1 MKFKNKILKLS
12 LRYAKE
18 KGLYY
23 MYIKKL
29 RKLINLGGFD
39 NEEKLI
45 NSCERQTP
53 LLLPQK
59 AGIIA
64 RDIYSSDFIK
74 YMCDMEQEKYIKL
87 FDDFLEKNEVREEYY
102 QRINMGFIK
111 RNLCFF
117 DISKTTKNINEP
129 FEMLKML
136 YPPTGY
142 ILHAFYWENTREGNV
157 FWSTINLKWLHHFIY
172 YIKQNS

>member
-23 MYIKKL
+23 MYLKKL
-29 RKLINLGGFD
+29 RKLINLGLN

-45 NSCERQTP
+45 NSCEYKTP
-53 LLLPQK
+53 LLMPQK
-59 AGIIA
+59 AHIIG

-74 YMCDMEQEKYIKL
+74 YMCDMEQEKYLKL
-87 FDDFLEKNEVREEYY
+87 FDDFLEKYKAKEKYY
-102 QRINMGFIK
+102 QRIDMKFIK
-111 RNLCFF
+111 KNLFFF
-117 DISKTTKNINEP
+117 DTLENVQNIKEP
-129 FEMLKML
+129 FEIVKIT

-142 ILHAFYWENTREGNV
+142 ILHAFLWEMTREGHY
-157 FWSTINLKWLHHFIY
+157 FWATLNLKWIQHFIY

>member
-23 MYIKKL
+23 MYLNKL
-29 RKLINLGGFD
+29 RELINLGLN

-45 NSCERQTP
+45 NSCEYQTP
-53 LLLPQK
+53 LLIPQR
-59 AGIIA
+59 ARIIKG
-64 RDIYSSDFIK
+64 DIYSSDFIK

-87 FDDFLEKNEVREEYY
+87 FDDFLEKYEVKEKYY
-102 QRINMGFIK
+102 QRIDMNFIRK
-111 RNLCFF
+111 HLFLFNTLEN
-117 DISKTTKNINEP
+117 SQNIKEP
-129 FEMLKML
+129 FEIVKIT

-142 ILHAFYWENTREGNV
+142 IMHAFHWEKTIEGHE
-157 FWSTINLKWLHHFIY
+157 FWSVLNLKWIQHFIC